1 MMKRWI
7 PIKFG
12 GPSLNEVKK
21 MAKPMYVRFE
31 QPKDVTDKVFQ
42 LADAVRESG
51 KMRKG
56 TNEVTKLVE
65 RGDAAMVIMA
75 EDVSPEEILAH
86 MPILCEEKGVPYA
99 YVPSKADLGKAA
111 GMEKPTAS
119 IAIIDIGKGKPM
131 LDEIAAAVKALKQ

>member
-1 MMKRWI
+1 
-7 PIKFG
+7 
-12 GPSLNEVKK
+12 

-31 QPKDVTDKVFQ
+31 QPKEITDKVFQ
-42 LADAVRESG
+42 LADMVRESG

-65 RGDAAMVIMA
+65 RGDAQMVIMA

-86 MPILCEEKGVPYA
+86 MPILCDEKNVPYA
-99 YVPSKADLGKAA
+99 YVASKAELGKAA

-119 IAIIDIGKGKPM
+119 VAIIDLGKGKPM
-131 LDEIAAAVKALKQ
+131 LDEIVAAVKALKQ

>member
-1 MMKRWI
+1 
-7 PIKFG
+7 
-12 GPSLNEVKK
+12 

-31 QPKDVTDKVFQ
+31 QPKEITDKVFA

-65 RGDAAMVIMA
+65 RGDAQMVIMA

-86 MPILCEEKGVPYA
+86 MPILCDEKNVPYA
-99 YVPSKADLGKAA
+99 YVASKADLGKAA

-119 IAIIDIGKGKPM
+119 VAIGRDCRRLEGA
-131 LDEIAAAVKALKQ
+131 EAVRGRTRWTQTEYRPKWSKSSEGPE

>member
-1 MMKRWI
+1 
-7 PIKFG
+7 
-12 GPSLNEVKK
+12 

-31 QPKDVTDKVFQ
+31 QPNEVTEKVFA
-42 LADAVRESG
+42 LAEAVRESG

-65 RGDAAMVIMA
+65 RGDALMVIMA

-99 YVPSKADLGKAA
+99 YIPAKADLGKAA

-119 IAIIDIGKGKPM
+119 VAIIDVGKGKPI

>member
-1 MMKRWI
+1 
-7 PIKFG
+7 
-12 GPSLNEVKK
+12 
-21 MAKPMYVRFE
+21 
-31 QPKDVTDKVFQ
+31 VTDKVFQ

-86 MPILCEEKGVPYA
+86 MPILCEEKNVPYA
-99 YVPSKADLGKAA
+99 YVTTKAELGKAA

-119 IAIIDIGKGKPM
+119 VAIIDVGKGKPI